1 MNQALL
7 NDHSR
12 LRYDALIGVG
22 GIGAG
27 SFFQL
32 NGNQTL
38 GREESRA
45 GRFLDKRDYCKLH
58 IIVQNFSSLLGPEFP
73 AILLGRVGDDDPGR
87 RLIAELRTA
96 GLDVRHVELCPGEQ
110 TMFSI
115 CFLYPDVGGGN
126 LTTEDSACS
135 RVDATFVE
143 RARPDFVR
151 YRDRGIALAA
161 PETPLESRAAL
172 LRLATEHGFFRA
184 AAFNSLEVP
193 FAMAEELLFQ
203 VDLLALNRSEAEA
216 ALEIAPGEL
225 DAPELAVRTIDRLKR
240 DYPRLQLSI
249 TAGASGS
256 WFWDGNDMHFSPALA
271 VPVKTTAGAGDAHLG
286 TLLAGI
292 AAGLSTRQACRLAV
306 LMAAYSVTSPHSIHP
321 DLDGDL
327 LRKFAAQFDAGLLE
341 ECDRLKTLSAAG
353 RSTSP

>member
-1 MNQALL
+1 MNPALL

-32 NGNQTL
+32 SGNQTL

-45 GRFLDKRDYCKLH
+45 GRFLDQRDYCKLH
-58 IIVQNFSSLLGPEFP
+58 IIAQNFSSLLGPEFP
-73 AILLGRVGDDDPGR
+73 TILLGRVGEDDPGR
-87 RLIAELRTA
+87 RLITEMRTS
-96 GLDVRHVELCPGEQ
+96 GMDVHQVELCPGEQ

-115 CFLYPDVGGGN
+115 CFLYPDGSGGN

-135 RVDATFVE
+135 RVDAAFVE

-151 YRDRGIALAA
+151 YRIRGIALAA

-193 FAMAEELLFQ
+193 VAMAEGLLLQ

-216 ALEIAPGEL
+216 ALHAEPGALDACEIASR
-225 DAPELAVRTIDRLKR
+225 AIDRLAR
-240 DYPRLQLSI
+240 EYPRLQLSI

-256 WFWDGNDMHFSPALA
+256 WFWDGSDMQFTPALA
-271 VPVKTTAGAGDAHLG
+271 VPVRTTAGAGDAHLG
-286 TLLAGI
+286 ALLAGV
-292 AAGLSTRQACRLAV
+292 AAGLSNLQACQLAALV
-306 LMAAYSVTSPHSIHP
+306 AAYSVTSPHSIHP
-321 DLDGDL
+321 DLDGDS
-327 LRKFAAQFDAGLLE
+327 LRKFAAQFDVRIFE
-341 ECDRLKTLSAAG
+341 ERERA
-353 RSTSP
+353 